1 MKKQW
6 TNKDNLEL
14 SIKELTKILHTLGNV
29 NLFTNLYSIYH
40 KKDNQKKVQDAYSI
54 AFELRNRL
62 QKRLENL
69 EDEDV

>member
-1 MKKQW
+1 MRKQW

-14 SIKELTKILHTLGNV
+14 SIKELNKILDTLGNV
-29 NLFTNLYSIYH
+29 NLFTEYH

-62 QKRLENL
+62 KKRLENL
-69 EDEDV
+69 EEENV